1 MRSETAGKI
10 DKTASRGYVRR
21 KMRGGENVQVIAGK
35 ARRLLLKTIP
45 GTDTRPT
52 QDRIKE
58 TLFNILQ
65 RDVPGCR
72 FLDLFAG
79 TGAIGIEALSRGAQR
94 AVFVDNSR
102 KAVACIR
109 ENLAHTYMETEA
121 TVMDTDALA
130 AIRRLS
136 LQGARFDIIFLDPPY
151 DAGLEMPVLR
161 ALDASGILA
170 VNGLVIVEA
179 RVGRTLEGL
188 EETGFVITREKEYKN
203 NKHIFL
209 KRKEEA

>member
-1 MRSETAGKI
+1 M
-10 DKTASRGYVRR
+10 
-21 KMRGGENVQVIAGK
+21 QVIAGK

-45 GTDTRPT
+45 GLDTRPT

-65 RDVPGCR
+65 PDVPGSR

-94 AVFVDNSR
+94 AVFVDNSH
-102 KAVACIR
+102 KAVSCMK
-109 ENLAHTYMETEA
+109 ENLAHTHLENEALVMES
-121 TVMDTDALA
+121 DALA
-130 AIRRLS
+130 AIRRLA
-136 LQGARFDIIFLDPPY
+136 LQGAKFDLIFLDPPY
-151 DAGLEMPVLR
+151 DAGLEMPVLK
-161 ALDASGILA
+161 ALDKTNLLA

-179 RVGRTLEGL
+179 RREKTLDGL

-209 KRKEEA
+209 KRKED

>member
-1 MRSETAGKI
+1 M
-10 DKTASRGYVRR
+10 
-21 KMRGGENVQVIAGK
+21 QVIAGK

-65 RDVPGCR
+65 RDVPSCR

-109 ENLAHTYMETEA
+109 ENLAHTHMETEA
-121 TVMDTDALA
+121 TVMESDVLA

-136 LQGARFDIIFLDPPY
+136 LQGARFDIIFLDPTY

-161 ALDASGILA
+161 ALDAAGILA
-170 VNGLVIVEA
+170 ANGLVIVEA
-179 RVGRTLEGL
+179 RIDRHLEGL
-188 EETGFVITREKEYKN
+188 EETGFAITREKEYKN

>member
-1 MRSETAGKI
+1 M
-10 DKTASRGYVRR
+10 
-21 KMRGGENVQVIAGK
+21 QVIAGK

-102 KAVACIR
+102 KAVVCIR
-109 ENLAHTYMETEA
+109 ENLAHTHMETEA

-170 VNGLVIVEA
+170 VNGLIIVEA
-179 RVGRTLEGL
+179 RVGKTLEGL